1 MKNRTDTTIHD
12 YLDDAGLYFE
22 QVGEGHIF
30 ERVVWSS
37 AYPTMV
43 EANKLTALDLP
54 PSAEDIYG
62 VHASGDP
69 VYWVWRLERDYT
81 NSPEEAWLI
90 SIDGRE
96 GEAWIYD
103 PQQQQGPAGGGGY
116 AGFEDDEGED
126 EDREVDEWENLY
138 PEDAF
143 DDSSVVLITRRRY
156 LVEGRDFTVV
166 GRFNPETMSFEG
178 IG

>member
-1 MKNRTDTTIHD
+1 MANRTDTTIHD
-12 YLDDAGLYFE
+12 YLDDAGLDFE
-22 QVGEGHIF
+22 EVDEGHIF
-30 ERVVWSS
+30 ERVVWSRER
-37 AYPTMV
+37 PMVV
-43 EANKLTALDLP
+43 EANKLADLDMP
-54 PSAEDIYG
+54 PSNEGIYG

-69 VYWVWRLERDYT
+69 VYWVWRLERDYM
-81 NSPEEAWLI
+81 NDPNEAWLI
-90 SIDGRE
+90 SIDGGA
-96 GEAWIYD
+96 GEAWVYD
-103 PQQQQGPAGGGGY
+103 PQQQQGPAGGEGY
-116 AGFEDDEGED
+116 SGFDEDDDD
-126 EDREVDEWENLY
+126 EDLEVDEWENLY